1 MLKLDQ
7 SVERHRQIQRWLG
20 RNIEFEPRRRG
31 DVDAVFMAARPVQA
45 QGIRPQLQFH
55 RAGDLPIY
63 ATSHAWFGQLTPS
76 QAEDMKGIMLAD
88 IPWLLAT
95 GSDDRGGRDAI
106 VRHLPKS
113 ASTYARLYAMGMDAL
128 RLVPHLKRLQ
138 SSRYESL
145 DGSTGNLYM
154 DETNQLHRQLV
165 WVLLDEEA
173 KILGYAPRLDLQ
185 GGIDAA
191 NPPAPVVSDN
201 VPAS

>member
-1 MLKLDQ
+1 
-7 SVERHRQIQRWLG
+7 
-20 RNIEFEPRRRG
+20 
-31 DVDAVFMAARPVQA
+31 
-45 QGIRPQLQFH
+45 
-55 RAGDLPIY
+55 
-63 ATSHAWFGQLTPS
+63 
-76 QAEDMKGIMLAD
+76 MKGVMLAD
-88 IPWLLAT
+88 IPWLLANST
-95 GSDDRGGRDAI
+95 GDTDSRDAI

-113 ASTYARLYAMGMDAL
+113 ASAYARLYAMGMDAL

-165 WVLLDEEA
+165 WVLLGEEA

-185 GGIDAA
+185 GGADAVA
-191 NPPAPVVSDN
+191 PPAPVVSDN